1 MAMKAT
7 VNILC
12 YKSKTL
18 ANGEHPLMIRVCKD
32 GKKKYQSI
40 GISIKPEFWDF
51 DKNQPRKNCPN
62 REAIIQ
68 IITQKS
74 QEFSNQIIEYKVTN
88 KDFTTTTLVERVNK
102 PVKAKTV
109 KKVFDEQIERLFAEK
124 RRGYALSN
132 KQVLNSLL
140 EYNKHLDIYFS
151 DIDVTWLRKYET
163 WLKSNNISTNTIGI
177 RFRTLRAVFNIAIK
191 ENIVKAEHYPF
202 KTYNVSKLKQET
214 VKRSISKDDILSVIN
229 YSSNDSLYT
238 ELAID
243 LFAFSYVMAGI
254 NFVDMAYLTKDN
266 IIDNRLI
273 YFRRKTNKL
282 IKTPLQAKAM
292 DIINKYA
299 NSESPYLFPIL
310 NSFHKTEQQKANRV
324 HKVITKVNKRLKDI
338 GKELNISIDLT
349 TYVARHSFAT
359 VLKRSG
365 VNTSIISE
373 SLGHSSEKVTQ
384 IYLDSF
390 ENSQMDE
397 AMKNLL

>member
-1 MAMKAT
+1 MKAT

-18 ANGEHPLMIRVCKD
+18 SNGEHPLVIRVCKD

-40 GISIKPEFWDF
+40 GISVKAEFWDF
-51 DKNQPRKNCPN
+51 EKNQPKRSCPN
-62 REAIIQ
+62 RDAILQ

-74 QEFSNQIIEYKVTN
+74 QEFNNQIIEFKVTN
-88 KDFTTTTLVERVNK
+88 KDFTTTTLVEKVNK

-124 RRGYALSN
+124 RRGYALSH

-163 WLKSNNISTNTIGI
+163 WLRSNNISTNTIGI
-177 RFRTLRAVFNIAIK
+177 RFRTLRAVYNVAIK
-191 ENIVKAEHYPF
+191 EGIVKAEHYPF
-202 KTYNVSKLKQET
+202 NDYNVSKLKQET
-214 VKRSISKDDILSVIN
+214 VKRSISKDDIISVIN
-229 YSSNDSLYT
+229 YSSKSDLYT

-243 LFAFSYVMAGI
+243 LFTFSYLMAGI
-254 NFVDMAYLTKDN
+254 NFVDMAYLTSDN
-266 IIDNRLI
+266 IIDNRLV

-282 IKTPLQAKAM
+282 IKTPLQDKAM
-292 DIINKYA
+292 DIITKYSDNNNA
-299 NSESPYLFPIL
+299 YLFPIL

-373 SLGHSSEKVTQ
+373 SLGHSSEKITQ

-390 ENSQMDE
+390 ENSQIDE
-397 AMKNLL
+397 AMSNLL

>member
-1 MAMKAT
+1 MKAT